1 MGPRRHSP
9 FDPWIGQDHHRYDHR
24 GMVRPPQVWPA
35 YAIQPPLC
43 GRPMPISLSN
53 MDIVGSV
60 VTWFCI
66 PSCGSHGR
74 VTYKSENVH
83 LVWPPRREVDT
94 CQCKSWIF
102 PTIQCQP
109 FTGGIFTIFPTI
121 QEIFYFTNI
130 PAIYSTP
137 IRFMWFK
144 DAVIG
149 WGKNRWYF
157 QLDSLKSIKKIP
169 QIAQCLFW
177 VAFPAHFFGV
187 GFFKL
192 GFTTEL
198 GCQCAAWHAEHEPT
212 WCIGNLCPGDCMSPG
227 AVTVGT
233 GCTSP
238 MIVCHQMHP
247 FSSPSS

>member
-109 FTGGIFTIFPTI
+109 FTGEYLQYFRPFKKYSILPTFTGRIF
-121 QEIFYFTNI
+121 

-149 WGKNRWYF
+149 WGKESVIF
-157 QLDSLKSIKKIP
+157 SIGLIEKHQKK
-169 QIAQCLFW
+169 
-177 VAFPAHFFGV
+177 
-187 GFFKL
+187 
-192 GFTTEL
+192 
-198 GCQCAAWHAEHEPT
+198 
-212 WCIGNLCPGDCMSPG
+212 
-227 AVTVGT
+227 
-233 GCTSP
+233 
-238 MIVCHQMHP
+238 
-247 FSSPSS
+247 

>member
-60 VTWFCI
+60 ITWFCI
-66 PSCGSHGR
+66 PSSHGR

-109 FTGGIFTIFPTI
+109 FTGRIFTIFPTI

-130 PAIYSTP
+130 HRENSSRHLFYTNPCYVVQGRSDWLGKGT
-137 IRFMWFK
+137 
-144 DAVIG
+144 VIFSIG
-149 WGKNRWYF
+149 LIEKLEKN
-157 QLDSLKSIKKIP
+157 K
-169 QIAQCLFW
+169 
-177 VAFPAHFFGV
+177 
-187 GFFKL
+187 
-192 GFTTEL
+192 
-198 GCQCAAWHAEHEPT
+198 
-212 WCIGNLCPGDCMSPG
+212 
-227 AVTVGT
+227 
-233 GCTSP
+233 
-238 MIVCHQMHP
+238 
-247 FSSPSS
+247 